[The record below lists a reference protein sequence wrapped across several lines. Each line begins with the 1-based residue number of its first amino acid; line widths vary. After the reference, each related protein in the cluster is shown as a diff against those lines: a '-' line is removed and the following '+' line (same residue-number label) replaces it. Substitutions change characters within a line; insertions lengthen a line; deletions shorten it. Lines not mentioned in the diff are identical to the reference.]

1 MKLGN
6 FVAVVLCLSLFSSHA
21 GADDD
26 PADFVRKGHAFRR
39 AGNEE
44 QALAQFCRYMYVDAA
59 GPLAD
64 EASANARAIAAKLGY
79 PSDSDRAACSG
90 RPRASQ
96 PTPVATATN
105 PVPPPPR
112 ITKREIVGLS
122 LVGGS
127 VVSLGMGLVEART
140 LRDMREDL
148 AATPPGASLDALEDR
163 RDRAALRQKLFI
175 VGGGVAL
182 VTGGILYVM
191 GRKDRKEAERAYVAP
206 TLVKGGG
213 GVVLGG
219 RF

>member
-6 FVAVVLCLSLFSSHA
+6 FVVVVLCLSLFLSHA

-26 PADFVRKGHAFRR
+26 PAELVRSAHAYRR
-39 AGNEE
+39 AGNPE
-44 QALAQFCRYMYVDAA
+44 QALAHFCRYMYVDAA

-64 EASANARAIAAKLGY
+64 EASANARALAAKLGY
-79 PSDSDRAACSG
+79 PSDSDHAACSG

-96 PTPVATATN
+96 PDPVATVAT
-105 PVPPPPR
+105 PLPKPPQ

-127 VVSLGMGLVEART
+127 VASLGLALLEGGT
-140 LRDMREDL
+140 LKDIGEDIQT
-148 AATPPGASLDALEDR
+148 TPPGSSLDALEAR
-163 RDRAALRQKLFI
+163 RDRASLRQKLFLI
-175 VGGGVAL
+175 GGGVTL
-182 VTGGILYVM
+182 ITGGILYVT
-191 GRKDRKEAERAYVAP
+191 GRNDRKRAERAYVAP
-206 TLVKGGG
+206 SLVKGGG